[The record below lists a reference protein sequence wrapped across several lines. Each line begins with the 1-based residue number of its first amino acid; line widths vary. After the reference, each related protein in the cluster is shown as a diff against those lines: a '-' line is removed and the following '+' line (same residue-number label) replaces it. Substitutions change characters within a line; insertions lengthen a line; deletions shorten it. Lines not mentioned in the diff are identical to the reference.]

1 MSTTTTLYSEPG
13 LEVSCVPTREP
24 RISILRLDISTVS
37 EDLDPAMEAIRT
49 FFDTCSGRIVT
60 HAHMSSDETPGMAQ
74 VMSVVRHLMELQTAM
89 DTKLKGTIVQ
99 VGRRGKRLDW
109 SLGLLDTLYKPTSE
123 RAARRVFEVVDT
135 DEGAEQILEGIF
147 AHEVEKQARRRRTK
161 RCV

>member
-1 MSTTTTLYSEPG
+1 MSTTLYSQPG
-13 LEVSCVPTREP
+13 IEVSCVRTREP
-24 RISILRLDISTVS
+24 RISILCLDISTVT

-74 VMSVVRHLMELQTAM
+74 VMSVVHHMMELQTTM

-109 SLGLLDTLYKPTSE
+109 SLGLWDTLYKPKN
-123 RAARRVFEVVDT
+123 AARRVFEVVDT
-135 DEGAEQILEGIF
+135 DEGAEQVLEGIL
-147 AHEVEKQARRRRTK
+147 AHEAEKQARWRRTK

>member
-1 MSTTTTLYSEPG
+1 MSTTLYSQPG
-13 LEVSCVPTREP
+13 LDVSCVPTREP
-24 RISILRLDISTVS
+24 RIFILRLDISAVS
-37 EDLDPAMEAIRT
+37 EDYLDPAMEIIRT

-74 VMSVVRHLMELQTAM
+74 VMSVVRHLTELQTTM

-99 VGRRGKRLDW
+99 VGRRGKRIDL
-109 SLGLLDTLYKPTSE
+109 SLGLFNRLHKPTSE

-135 DEGAEQILEGIF
+135 DEGAEQILEGIL
-147 AHEVEKQARRRRTK
+147 AHEAEKQARRRRTK

>member
-1 MSTTTTLYSEPG
+1 MSTTTLYSQPG

-99 VGRRGKRLDW
+99 VGRRGRRLDW
-109 SLGLLDTLYKPTSE
+109 SLDVMNTLYRPKN
-123 RAARRVFEVVDT
+123 AARRVFEVVDT
-135 DEGAEQILEGIF
+135 DEGAEQVLDGIL
-147 AHEVEKQARRRRTK
+147 AHEAEKQARRRRTK